1 MHKALKRMQERTAK
15 RIEYLFFDRSIEV
28 ERIRFSLHWTTL
40 FAQVANQLDEAGYS
54 PDLFSSSSQTYL
66 KFRLKNSH
74 NIQMQLNREYE
85 DEPLLVIQ
93 FGPFDPK
100 YDVDVLRPTFS
111 KWASFQAFQRFAG
124 MAYYHPLT
132 GTDEDIVT
140 FITKVAI
147 KLHEA
152 FNN

>member
-40 FAQVANQLDEAGYS
+40 FAQVANQLDEAGY
-54 PDLFSSSSQTYL
+54 PFDLLSSAFTTYL
-66 KFRLKNSH
+66 KFRLKDGH
-74 NIQMQLNREYE
+74 IIQLILNREFE

-111 KWASFQAFQRFAG
+111 KWTSFQTFQRFAG

-132 GTDEDIVT
+132 GTDEELVT
-140 FITKVAI
+140 FIVKVAI

>member
-28 ERIRFSLHWTTL
+28 ERIRFSLRWTTL
-40 FAQVANQLDEAGYS
+40 FAQVANKLDEAGYRF
-54 PDLFSSSSQTYL
+54 DLVSSASTTYL
-66 KFRLKNSH
+66 KFRLKDGH
-74 NIQMQLNREYE
+74 TIQLMLNREYE

-111 KWASFQAFQRFAG
+111 TWASFQAFQRFAG

-132 GTDEDIVT
+132 GTDGEIVA
-140 FITKVAI
+140 FIVKVAI

-152 FNN
+152 FNK

>member
-28 ERIRFSLHWTTL
+28 ERIRFSLRWTTL
-40 FAQVANQLDEAGYS
+40 FAQVANQLDEAGYRF
-54 PDLFSSSSQTYL
+54 DLLSSASTTYL
-66 KFRLKNSH
+66 KFRLKDGH
-74 NIQMQLNREYE
+74 TIQLMLNREYE
-85 DEPLLVIQ
+85 EEPLFVIQ

-100 YDVDVLRPTFS
+100 YDVNVLRPTFS
-111 KWASFQAFQRFAG
+111 TWASFQAFQRFAG

-132 GTDEDIVT
+132 GTDEEIVA
-140 FITKVAI
+140 FIVKVAI

-152 FNN
+152 FNK